1 MDTENRTSRK
11 RNAFAT
17 ALLTTLAFALG
28 FAEFVLIGI
37 TPDVAEGLGEP
48 LTLIG
53 DLVGSTRWPA
63 PSPRPS

>member
-37 TPDVAEGLGEP
+37 TPDVAEGLG
-48 LTLIG
+48 
-53 DLVGSTRWPA
+53 
-63 PSPRPS
+63 

>member
-28 FAEFVLIGI
+28 FAEFVENRTTGI
-37 TPDVAEGLGEP
+37 RQL
-48 LTLIG
+48 LLCF
-53 DLVGSTRWPA
+53 PA
-63 PSPRPS
+63 MALF

>member
-37 TPDVAEGLGEP
+37 TPDVAEGP
-48 LTLIG
+48 
-53 DLVGSTRWPA
+53 GSRSSAISWATTRWPA

>member
-28 FAEFVLIGI
+28 FAEFVMMGI
-37 TPDVAEGLGEP
+37 LPATGWASRSRSSAISWA
-48 LTLIG
+48 T
-53 DLVGSTRWPA
+53 TRWPA